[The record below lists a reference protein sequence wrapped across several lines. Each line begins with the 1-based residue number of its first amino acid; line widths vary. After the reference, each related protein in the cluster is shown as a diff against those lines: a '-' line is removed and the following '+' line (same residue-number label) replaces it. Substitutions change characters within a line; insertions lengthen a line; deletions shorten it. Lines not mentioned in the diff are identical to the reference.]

1 MEEKLSAKRPQED
14 HAIAPQSPIVSSAH
28 LAAGESPSLSEV
40 EFGLILAGHSFSRWM
55 VQCMAAAGYPNLSP
69 TEILILHT
77 VRHRSKPKRLAH
89 ICLVLDIEDTHLATY
104 AIRKLERAQ
113 LVKTGRAG
121 KEKTVSATDLGV
133 AACMQ
138 YAEIREKLLVKS
150 VNRSGIAEGSL
161 SDLAGLLRVL
171 SGYYDQSAR
180 SAATL

>member
-1 MEEKLSAKRPQED
+1 MSAKRPQED